1 MLDFVSIILYFSFTM
16 LVLFFLMLYDLFTMW
31 SIICTNELNQ
41 EGHRAKRKKP
51 FSMTAIKNI
60 VTNPMFVVKI
70 RYNRYEN

>member
-1 MLDFVSIILYFSFTM
+1 
-16 LVLFFLMLYDLFTMW
+16 MW